1 MVCVQE
7 VQRSASLMVAAAV
20 RGVLQGAQSAGAAG
34 RARAVTGSECGDAS
48 GSDASGDELAD
59 GISSAVCA
67 VQDLSASLVSAAAG
81 DGAEQSHAPRQRGRR
96 RALRRGAG
104 EPAGG
109 VLEQVLPVLMQVFCA
124 CMATGQ
130 QMCQQNSLQGWCW
143 IMLTHRWIIIAVTWC
158 SMAGRCWR
166 R

>member
-1 MVCVQE
+1 MICVQE

-34 RARAVTGSECGDAS
+34 RARTATGSECTGDS
-48 GSDASGDELAD
+48 GSDASGDELTD
-59 GISSAVCA
+59 GVSSAASA

-81 DGAEQSHAPRQRGRR
+81 GGEQAHAPRQRGRR
-96 RALRRGAG
+96 RARRRGAG

-109 VLEQVLPVLMQVFCA
+109 VLEQVLAVHLFCPF
-124 CMATGQ
+124 MAPWQ
-130 QMCQQNSLQGWCW
+130 QMFQRNRLQGWCC
-143 IMLTHRWIIIAVTWC
+143 LVHTHRRINMAVTLC
-158 SMAGRCWR
+158 SISCRCWR